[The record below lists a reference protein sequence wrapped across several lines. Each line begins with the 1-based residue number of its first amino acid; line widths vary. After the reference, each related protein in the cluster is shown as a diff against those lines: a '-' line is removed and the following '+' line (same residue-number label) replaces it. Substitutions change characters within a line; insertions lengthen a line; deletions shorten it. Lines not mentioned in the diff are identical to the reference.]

1 MIEAA
6 KVETRPEPRIGWMKI
21 FAMILATV
29 VLTTIATVW
38 AIKTFLFPSQF
49 TPVQLSANEERVL
62 DAKLGKLERA
72 ADNAPP
78 PVVADREGRK
88 RGRSDAS
95 DAPLEPEPY
104 REDDAARQITL
115 TEREVNALLA
125 KNTDLASKV
134 AIDLA
139 DDLISAKIL
148 VPVNE
153 DFPVLGGR
161 TLQVRAGVTLAYEA
175 GRPVVVLQGV
185 SLMGVPIPSAWM
197 GGLKHVD
204 LVERYGGDAGF
215 WHAFAAGV
223 EHMRVEDGSLEI
235 KLKE

>member
-29 VLTTIATVW
+29 VLTTVATVW
-38 AIKTFLFPSQF
+38 AIKTFVFPSQF
-49 TPVQLSANEERVL
+49 TPVHLSPAEAHALETKL
-62 DAKLGKLERA
+62 DKLERS
-72 ADNAPP
+72 ADVAPP
-78 PVVADREGRK
+78 RAARDRK
-88 RGRSDAS
+88 NDT
-95 DAPLEPEPY
+95 PLEPEPY
-104 REDDAARQITL
+104 REDDAAREIKL

-134 AIDLA
+134 AIDLS
-139 DDLISAKIL
+139 DDLVSAKVL
-148 VPVNE
+148 VPVDE
-153 DFPVLGGR
+153 DFPILGGR
-161 TLQVRAGVTLAYEA
+161 TLRVRAGLTLSYEG
-175 GRPVVVLQGV
+175 GRPVVVLQGI

-204 LVERYGGDAGF
+204 LVERYGEDAGF

-223 EHMRVEDGSLEI
+223 EHMRVEDGSLAI